1 MQRSESRINVP
12 KKIFDQLMN
21 LFGEFKYNEIAG
33 LLNDLNKST
42 VVSEQNVESELA
54 VISKI
59 CVTIADNVVYSKC
72 APVLIAMEGVLRTH
86 QNNLK
91 AAAAK
96 STPPDETAQKNEPVP
111 DEDSTLPE

>member
-1 MQRSESRINVP
+1 MQMNASRINVP

-33 LLNDLNKST
+33 LLNDLNKCT

-59 CVTIADNVVYSKC
+59 CVTIADNVVYSRC
-72 APVLIAMEGVLRTH
+72 APVLIAMEGVIRTC
-86 QNNLK
+86 QDNIK
-91 AAAAK
+91 AATAK
-96 STPPDETAQKNEPVP
+96 PAVPDEPTPENEPVS
-111 DEDSTLPE
+111 DEGDTQPE